1 MQRKCKCSD
10 GWSVRRMGEGQGHHR
25 LVVLV
30 AVGLSCHMS
39 NNNIA
44 NPLHIPSS
52 SLRPPTSRVYWSV
65 DYRAQG
71 QQGQHKDPAESESY
85 MLPPMKTFSN
95 VQILFYTISYLG
107 VSTFFCTFDPFY
119 PNILERTSWNIT
131 VRDNY
136 ISYTTYY
143 FIFSFHS

>member
-1 MQRKCKCSD
+1 
-10 GWSVRRMGEGQGHHR
+10 
-25 LVVLV
+25 
-30 AVGLSCHMS
+30 MS

-52 SLRPPTSRVYWSV
+52 TSRPPTSRVYWSV
-65 DYRAQG
+65 DLGAQG
-71 QQGQHKDPAESESY
+71 QQGQQGHQGQHKDQAESESY
-85 MLPPMKTFSN
+85 MLPQMKTFSN

-119 PNILERTSWNIT
+119 PSILERTSWNIT

-136 ISYTTYY
+136 I
-143 FIFSFHS
+143 

>member
-1 MQRKCKCSD
+1 MNVKCNAIGNTVQRKCKCSD

-52 SLRPPTSRVYWSV
+52 TSRPPTSRVYWSV

-95 VQILFYTISYLG
+95 
-107 VSTFFCTFDPFY
+107 
-119 PNILERTSWNIT
+119 ILERTSWNIT

>member
-1 MQRKCKCSD
+1 
-10 GWSVRRMGEGQGHHR
+10 
-25 LVVLV
+25 
-30 AVGLSCHMS
+30 MS

-71 QQGQHKDPAESESY
+71 QQGQHKDQAESESY

-107 VSTFFCTFDPFY
+107 V
-119 PNILERTSWNIT
+119 
-131 VRDNY
+131 
-136 ISYTTYY
+136 
-143 FIFSFHS
+143 